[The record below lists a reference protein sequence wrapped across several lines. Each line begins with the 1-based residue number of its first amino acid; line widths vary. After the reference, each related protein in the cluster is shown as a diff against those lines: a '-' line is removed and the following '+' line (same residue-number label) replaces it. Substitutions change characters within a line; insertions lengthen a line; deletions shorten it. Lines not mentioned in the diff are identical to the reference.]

1 MRLNSTSVLML
12 LALVGWG
19 FLDSLFDR
27 GPSAPAPE
35 AVSAAITAELAA
47 PGTRH
52 PATAALYAG
61 TPLWPAAAQ
70 RRATAALLAG
80 VPRDGIDL
88 AGVGAGDAVRAVAAL
103 DAAEARWA
111 RYDDAARDS
120 TADVRPAL
128 AARADVALSSA
139 VLRFGD
145 ALRGRRTSPAALY
158 PGTWFPTVRDSAN
171 VAFGAL
177 EAAVR
182 TGSAARVGR
191 ALDGLRPQ
199 QPGYRRLAARLAA
212 LRADLAPIPAGPTLA
227 AGGRSVR
234 VPHLRERLV
243 AYGFLPAD
251 SLDAWQRTEP
261 YLFDDSLATALGRF
275 ETARR
280 LPVDRML
287 DSTATRLLNADPA
300 ELRARLALNL
310 ERWRWLPD
318 AFGQDYI
325 WVNIAAF
332 ELRVEHVEGDPSA
345 GGRVETRLQMPV
357 NVGSALTTGWTT
369 PVIRDS
375 VHTVEFQPAWYVP
388 ASLAGGLFAQARRD
402 SLSLWRQ
409 GVDVSLNGRPVDSR
423 LVQWDS
429 VGIAGFRFVQ
439 RPGAAN
445 PLGRVKFLMHNPYAI
460 LIHDTNKRYTLAD
473 GVGSSMSSGCVQAG
487 APEKLAEALLTA
499 VNGWAPGEAEAA
511 YRRGPRRGVR
521 LEHPFAAQFVY
532 FTATAE
538 ADGAL
543 RTFSDPYRYD
553 ARLAQA
559 LGIELPEP
567 AAPQAGDAQA
577 ADAPVPA
584 VTRR

>member
-1 MRLNSTSVLML
+1 ML
-12 LALVGWG
+12 LALIGWG
-19 FLDSLFDR
+19 FFDSFFER
-27 GPSAPAPE
+27 GPSAPSSE
-35 AVSAAITAELAA
+35 AVSSAVVAELASA
-47 PGTRH
+47 GTRH
-52 PATAALYAG
+52 PATASLYAG
-61 TPLWPAAAQ
+61 APLWPAARQ
-70 RRATAALLAG
+70 RRAAAALLAG
-80 VPRDGIDL
+80 VPRDGIDM
-88 AGVGAGDAVRAVAAL
+88 AGVGAADAVRAVAAL
-103 DAAEARWA
+103 DAAETQWA
-111 RYDDAARDS
+111 RLDDAARDS
-120 TADVRPAL
+120 LTDSRPAL
-128 AARADVALSSA
+128 AAEADVALSSA

-158 PGTWFPTVRDSAN
+158 PGTWFPTVRDSAD
-171 VAFGAL
+171 VAFHAL

-182 TGSAARVGR
+182 TGDAARVGR

-199 QPGYRRLAARLAA
+199 QAGYRRLAARLAA
-212 LRADLAPIPAGPTLA
+212 LRTDLAPIPSGPALM

-234 VPHLRERLV
+234 VPHLRERLT
-243 AYGFLPAD
+243 AYGFLPVD
-251 SLDAWQRTEP
+251 SVDAWQRSEP

-275 ETARR
+275 EQARR

-318 AFGQDYI
+318 TFGSDYV

-332 ELRVEHVEGDPSA
+332 ELRVEHAEGD
-345 GGRVETRLQMPV
+345 RVETKLLMPA

-375 VHTVEFQPAWYVP
+375 IHTVEFQPAWYVP
-388 ASLAGGLFAQARRD
+388 ASLAPSLFAQARRD
-402 SLSLWRQ
+402 SLALWRQ

-423 LVQWDS
+423 YVPWDS

-487 APEKLAEALLTA
+487 APEKLAEYLLTT

-511 YRRGPRRGVR
+511 YRRGPRRGVPLAR
-521 LEHPFAAQFVY
+521 PFAAQFVY

-543 RTFSDPYRYD
+543 RTFSDPYKYD

-559 LGIELPEP
+559 LGIALP
-567 AAPQAGDAQA
+567 
-577 ADAPVPA
+577 ADAPAVPS
-584 VTRR
+584 